1 MTLDAE
7 ILERPAPLSPA
18 ERDRRIAVAEA
29 WVSML
34 FALAE
39 IATRISAFLIHVA
52 APEKVRPGWLMMP
65 FKFRGHPTVAWA
77 RVFRA
82 LRLALVLT
90 ARLDDEIHALKHG
103 QPLEPLPAA
112 RAPSTGETASA
123 VKARMDEIKRD
134 IEGEAPEPRERGA
147 NVVED
152 LKKDLREDP
161 AFYRLLNGPIQ
172 DAVAAICAT
181 LGLKPDWSLWTEDG
195 FPTPGAGREEDW
207 IAFFAPDGEADSTT
221 KKDKCAPPQRPR
233 DVGGGRKTS
242 WRPPWPPPEP
252 PDLAVTR
259 PPDRPPR
266 PGDPPGRSF
275 RASLLGSTIIAGAP
289 GATARA
295 IARLGYTARA

>member
-1 MTLDAE
+1 MIHDAD

-18 ERDRRIAVAEA
+18 ERERRIAVAEA

-52 APEKVRPGWLMMP
+52 APETVRPGWVMMP

-77 RVFRA
+77 RVFRV

-103 QPLEPLPAA
+103 RPLEPLPAA
-112 RAPSTGETASA
+112 RAPSTGERASA
-123 VKARMDEIKRD
+123 FTARMDEIERD
-134 IEGEAPEPRERGA
+134 MEGEASAPRERGA

-152 LKKDLREDP
+152 LKRNLREDP
-161 AFYRLLNGPIQ
+161 AFYRLLNGPIE

-207 IAFFAPDGEADSTT
+207 IAFFAPEGEADSTT
-221 KKDKCAPPQRPR
+221 KKDKCAPPCRPR
-233 DVGGGRKTS
+233 DHEGGRNTN
-242 WRPPWPPPEP
+242 WRPPWPPLEP

-259 PPDRPPR
+259 PPRPPR
-266 PGDPPGRSF
+266 HGDPPGRGYK
-275 RASLLGSTIIAGAP
+275 AALLGTTILAGAP

-295 IARLGYTARA
+295 IARLGYTASA